1 MAISISASVGSKG
14 ANRYDDVVTVQ
25 RLLNCVPPLEG
36 GPSPAIAVDGLV
48 GPRTIGA
55 ISRFQQHQFGWADGR
70 VDPGQRTITKLN
82 DFYTGP
88 DPAIVQAVEAVLDLG
103 QQLLSYPGAP
113 RFLGYAAG
121 KLPQILR
128 QLGDALA
135 KYRASA
141 SSAAML
147 PTTAPVYVRPGL
159 TLKELQIEFAKYRAA
174 TGGQGGP
181 LVGAAVVDDLAWLWV
196 ILFLILVNWA
206 MRRTIPG
213 VRKGEDERAQEL
225 DRMLERLRDMM
236 RSTAGDRVR
245 EKKEEIA
252 TDEANIEECE
262 GQHPDQEGPCAE
274 KKRIYDEA
282 KDRYRRKLFDYEN
295 CLKLFGCAQNKVNK
309 YYLEHLKNLYLQYR
323 RALQDLKDCLGCAN
337 F

>member
-25 RLLNCVPPLEG
+25 RVLNCVPPLEG

-55 ISRFQQHQFGWADGR
+55 ISRFQQHQFGWADDR

-128 QLGDALA
+128 QLSDALA

-147 PTTAPVYVRPGL
+147 PTTAPV
-159 TLKELQIEFAKYRAA
+159 
-174 TGGQGGP
+174 
-181 LVGAAVVDDLAWLWV
+181 
-196 ILFLILVNWA
+196 
-206 MRRTIPG
+206 
-213 VRKGEDERAQEL
+213 
-225 DRMLERLRDMM
+225 
-236 RSTAGDRVR
+236 
-245 EKKEEIA
+245 
-252 TDEANIEECE
+252 
-262 GQHPDQEGPCAE
+262 
-274 KKRIYDEA
+274 
-282 KDRYRRKLFDYEN
+282 
-295 CLKLFGCAQNKVNK
+295 
-309 YYLEHLKNLYLQYR
+309 
-323 RALQDLKDCLGCAN
+323 
-337 F
+337 